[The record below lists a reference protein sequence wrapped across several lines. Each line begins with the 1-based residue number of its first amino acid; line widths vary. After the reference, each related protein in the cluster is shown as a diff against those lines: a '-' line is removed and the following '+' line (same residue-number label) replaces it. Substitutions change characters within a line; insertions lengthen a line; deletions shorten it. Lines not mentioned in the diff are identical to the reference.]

1 MSGEKTFY
9 FSFKLESQSGNRT
22 RDLQLSK
29 QAALTTVPGP
39 PPWFV
44 GGIGNLDGPARYR
57 SLCGVPGR
65 PHKDGRRLEIMKYY
79 NPKCG
84 RFPDGRS
91 LRTIDR
97 CSPPEWASAQNRTEL
112 VVLAAAWASVT
123 PYLDWHTY
131 WVTPHTIIP
140 RGRGGGAGIRALYLW
155 ISSHNLAEWAVSQ
168 TAILYR
174 CSVFQRQT
182 TVTAYLYSKQLLLF
196 VFELQDSLLPSSTG
210 ILTVCK
216 NKQQ

>member
-29 QAALTTVPGP
+29 QAALTTVQGP

-44 GGIGNLDGPARYR
+44 CGIGNLDGPARYR

-112 VVLAAAWASVT
+112 VVLATAWAPVT
-123 PYLDWHTY
+123 PYSDWHTY

-140 RGRGGGAGIRALYLW
+140 RGMGVGLRFEPCISEFRA
-155 ISSHNLAEWAVSQ
+155 
-168 TAILYR
+168 
-174 CSVFQRQT
+174 T
-182 TVTAYLYSKQLLLF
+182 TWPNEQFHK
-196 VFELQDSLLPSSTG
+196 LPSCIDAPCFKG
-210 ILTVCK
+210 
-216 NKQQ
+216 KQQ